1 VKPFKAW
8 LADGRVVRKGQ
19 KSVAGLFHISQTD
32 ALPEK
37 APAKPGITAE
47 AKAVFDAAK
56 KALKAKQAK
65 GKPQPT
71 LV

>member
-1 VKPFKAW
+1 M
-8 LADGRVVRKGQ
+8 
-19 KSVAGLFHISQTD
+19 AGLFHISQTD

>member
-1 VKPFKAW
+1 M
-8 LADGRVVRKGQ
+8 
-19 KSVAGLFHISQTD
+19 AGLFHISQTD

-47 AKAVFDAAK
+47 AKAVIDAAK